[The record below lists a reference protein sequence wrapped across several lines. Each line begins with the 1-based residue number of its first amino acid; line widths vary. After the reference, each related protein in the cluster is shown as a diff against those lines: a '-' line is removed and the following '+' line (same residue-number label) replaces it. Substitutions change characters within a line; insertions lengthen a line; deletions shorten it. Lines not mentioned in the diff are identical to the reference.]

1 MTMNLSKRGSGGT
14 LGHWKQLSQVCMTT
28 EAETHTMMMMMLFV
42 LNGDNDDREEN
53 RKMWILHITG
63 ADMTTNRIPTFFSC
77 FPFSSCYFDCW
88 KVLLDRQLWWKGGI
102 AASLPWYYCCC
113 LLFLS
118 WVFFGRKKGR
128 KVAARRVWGQSTNG
142 PLSVSLRKEQSTST
156 FLGNGN
162 IWLIFIHAFSY
173 LRFKI
178 SLHLFLYFFVLSR
191 RLEI

>member
-142 PLSVSLRKEQSTST
+142 PLSQSHSEKSRA
-156 FLGNGN
+156 LP
-162 IWLIFIHAFSY
+162 
-173 LRFKI
+173 
-178 SLHLFLYFFVLSR
+178 LFLAMETFGLFSSMHILLSEIQNLSSPVPLLFCSR